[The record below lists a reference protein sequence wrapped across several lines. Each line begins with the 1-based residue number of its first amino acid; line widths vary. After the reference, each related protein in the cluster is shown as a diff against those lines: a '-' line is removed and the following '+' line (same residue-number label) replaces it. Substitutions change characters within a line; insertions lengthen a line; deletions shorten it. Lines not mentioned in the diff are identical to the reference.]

1 MTDESIWIFA
11 IYIIDLMI
19 AVAAVT
25 SGWLWYKASRRRV
38 QRVYRSEVLDAAD
51 INRIVTS
58 INRTQILNARAAM
71 ATAIA
76 AGLGILRY
84 AVSYSNGSS

>member
-1 MTDESIWIFA
+1 MTDVNMWVVA
-11 IYIIDLMI
+11 IYILDLMI
-19 AVAAVT
+19 SAAAVV
-25 SGWLWYKASRRRV
+25 SCWLWYKASRRRV
-38 QRVYRSEVLDAAD
+38 HRVGRREVLDAAD
-51 INRIVTS
+51 INRLVTN

-76 AGLGILRY
+76 ASLGIMRY